1 MFTAT
6 WPMHAGN
13 ASVNVHKSL
22 ITEVPSVIPQRE
34 RERERGNEIVVLP
47 CSLSWNAPCFR
58 SRVALVLLVFTL
70 AARPVTYGGA
80 LARGHGGSPS
90 LARYPGER
98 KRKRYSRANTFNVCQ
113 GAPKPDPK
121 ARPATCSRDLCLR
134 QIASGCRCGAS
145 SSPAKVLRS
154 EEGQCRALTIVCRRH
169 NVTILDRQHA
179 CNQGFIQRRVHK
191 PALLCDNG
199 EERPGV
205 CNLRSL
211 SLCDQF

>member
-1 MFTAT
+1 MECSVFSK
-6 WPMHAGN
+6 PSGLGV
-13 ASVNVHKSL
+13 ASLYSRSSPRN
-22 ITEVPSVIPQRE
+22 I
-34 RERERGNEIVVLP
+34 RGRT
-47 CSLSWNAPCFR
+47 C
-58 SRVALVLLVFTL
+58 
-70 AARPVTYGGA
+70 ARA
-80 LARGHGGSPS
+80 WGSPS